1 MADCCDDN
9 ACAMAALQGRQRRV
23 LLVVLVINAAMFIIE
38 ISAGLLA
45 HSTALL
51 ADSLDMLG
59 DALVYGFSLYVI
71 ARGARWQAI
80 SAYIKGIIMAL
91 FAMFVFFEA
100 AYKIITPTLPVA
112 STIGSIAMLA
122 LVANGVCLLLLTR
135 HRGDDINMH
144 SVWLCSRNDIIANIS
159 VLFAAVG
166 VWGLGSQWPDVL
178 VGLGIA
184 LLFMRSSVQVLRGAH
199 RQLQKTT

>member
-9 ACAMAALQGRQRRV
+9 ACAIAALQGRQRRV
-23 LLVVLVINAAMFIIE
+23 LIVVLIINAVMFVVE

-59 DALVYGFSLYVI
+59 DTLVYGFSLYVI

-100 AYKIITPTLPVA
+100 AYKIIMPTLPVA

-122 LVANGVCLLLLTR
+122 LVANSVCLLLLTR

-184 LLFMRSSVQVLRGAH
+184 LLFMRSSVHVLRGAH
-199 RQLQKTT
+199 RQLG